1 MRVFTAI
8 VILIILKEG
17 KNKMTMYLRDQIR
30 EVSRLILKAQEI
42 KGYNISNSIHTTAQM
57 NEHDYLDNHL
67 LLLVEDLKKLRDNL
81 IGEESRI
88 QSNLWQVNC
97 YLQDAVKQNNK
108 NMNAHVAKWE
118 SAKEGGK
125 NA

>member
-8 VILIILKEG
+8 VILTILKEG
-17 KNKMTMYLRDQIR
+17 KKMTMYLREQIR
-30 EVSRLILKAQEI
+30 ELSQLILNAQKI
-42 KGYNISNSIHTTAQM
+42 KGDNKSNPIHTTAGM
-57 NEHDYLDNHL
+57 NAKDELDNSL
-67 LLLVEDLKKLRDNL
+67 ISLIEDLQTLRNNL

>member
-1 MRVFTAI
+1 MRIFTAI
-8 VILIILKEG
+8 VILTILKEG
-17 KNKMTMYLRDQIR
+17 RKMTMYLKEQIR
-30 EVSRLILKAQEI
+30 ELSQLILNAQKI
-42 KGYNISNSIHTTAQM
+42 KGDNKSNPIHTTAGM
-57 NEHDYLDNHL
+57 NAKDELDNSLIL
-67 LLLVEDLKKLRDNL
+67 LIEGLQTLRKNL

-108 NMNAHVAKWE
+108 NMNSHIAKWE
-118 SAKEGGK
+118 NAKEGGK

>member
-8 VILIILKEG
+8 VILTILKEG
-17 KNKMTMYLRDQIR
+17 KKMTIYLREQIR
-30 EVSRLILKAQEI
+30 ELSQLILNAQKI
-42 KGYNISNSIHTTAQM
+42 KGDNKSNPIHTTAGM
-57 NEHDYLDNHL
+57 NAKDELDNSL
-67 LLLVEDLKKLRDNL
+67 ISLIEDLQTLRKNL

-108 NMNAHVAKWE
+108 NMNSHIAKWE
-118 SAKEGGK
+118 NAKEGGK

>member
-1 MRVFTAI
+1 MRIFTAI
-8 VILIILKEG
+8 VILTILKEG
-17 KNKMTMYLRDQIR
+17 KKMTIYLREQIR
-30 EVSRLILKAQEI
+30 ELSQLILNAQKI
-42 KGYNISNSIHTTAQM
+42 KGDNKSNPIHTTAGM
-57 NEHDYLDNHL
+57 NAKDELDNSL
-67 LLLVEDLKKLRDNL
+67 ISLIEDLQTLRKNL

-108 NMNAHVAKWE
+108 NMNSHIAKWE